1 MDIKD
6 TLIKILSNHD
16 VHIFDIIIKKTLIK
30 IIIDTNEG
38 INIKMLT
45 KISKEINNLEALELY
60 YQNGIKVE
68 VSSPGLEEPF
78 KKRFQYTRNI
88 NKNIKVYLKNV
99 ETSNPFIGILSNV
112 NDNSII
118 IKNKNGFHEFSFDKI
133 EKSFLK
139 IEIN

>member
-1 MDIKD
+1 MNIKD
-6 TLIKILSNHD
+6 SLIQILSKHD
-16 VHIFDIIIKKTLIK
+16 IHIFDMIIKKTLIK
-30 IIIDTNEG
+30 IVIDTNDG

-45 KISKEINNLEALELY
+45 NISKEINNLEELQHY

-78 KKRFQYTRNI
+78 KKRFQYKRNI
-88 NKNIKVYLKNV
+88 NKNIKVYLKN
-99 ETSNPFIGILSNV
+99 EDKSNPFIGKLSIV
-112 NDNSII
+112 YDNSIVVE
-118 IKNKNGFHEFSFDKI
+118 NKSGFHEFSFDNI